1 MKTLLNKTFI
11 ILFFGVYFIPE
22 AFSSI
27 DRIGPQFLVLSVLNI
42 IGFSYLFFNYDDYV
56 KPFIKSLKKEYIYLI
71 SYFSFL
77 FFSFLSIIYVINLPE
92 FVITFSQYFTVFI
105 TFILTLLFL
114 YRIKEKFDFFINL
127 FVLLTFFEVLYMLVE
142 FIPLYDFDKGILR
155 NRFYSGAAA
164 NINIASFSLAYK
176 SPVIIYKILTVK
188 RSFSLFVFS
197 LILSMLVFCIFITY
211 TRGAFLAL
219 SFSFFSMLIYF
230 IYKNFNKMKRVYIK
244 NIAFSILTIG
254 FTFMVFKFL
263 NQNNLN
269 TKLTER
275 YASISLDT
283 KDGSVNQRLR
293 YYKQILERASKN
305 PFVGVGLGNHKL
317 ISINDDKFDISQY
330 IIPYHA
336 HNDFLQILSES
347 GILALLSYILFLFFL
362 FRYIFL
368 LWYKSP
374 DKDQKFLFFT
384 LFVILMIYMIDAS
397 LNFPI
402 ARPINQV
409 QFVFL
414 ASIIISSYLGII
426 NYEKR

>member
-176 SPVIIYKILTVK
+176 SPVIIYKILTAK

-293 YYKQILERASKN
+293 YYKQVLERASKN

>member
-176 SPVIIYKILTVK
+176 SPVIIYKILTAK

-219 SFSFFSMLIYF
+219 SFSFCSMLIYF

-293 YYKQILERASKN
+293 YYKQVLERASKN